1 MGGVVRVTAAHRG
14 DVVTVRTHFHPAWR
28 ARMGSQPIAVFDAD
42 GQLAFAAPRD
52 GDYDVALVYPR
63 RLWLIPA
70 AVAAAILGVLIV
82 RMLR

>member
-1 MGGVVRVTAAHRG
+1 MERQAI
-14 DVVTVRTHFHPAWR
+14 
-28 ARMGSQPIAVFDAD
+28 QLFDAD

-52 GDYDVALVYPR
+52 GDYDVELDYPR
-63 RLWLIPA
+63 RLWLLPA